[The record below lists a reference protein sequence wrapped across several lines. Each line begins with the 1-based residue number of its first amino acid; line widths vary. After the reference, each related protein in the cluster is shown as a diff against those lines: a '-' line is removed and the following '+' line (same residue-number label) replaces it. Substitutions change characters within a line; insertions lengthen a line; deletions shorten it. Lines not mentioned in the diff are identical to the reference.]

1 MFGKVYGEFF
11 LEQYLGITGDETND
25 TATLSVLIETY
36 ESWKE
41 FTTYV
46 RPEYKNV
53 QLFTMFETSDV
64 HPDIISSMK
73 LFDKVIVPFDYLKE
87 VLERHGINCES
98 MNYWSSKLIL
108 SKPSVIKKTVNPER
122 LVFLYNGTNDIRKNV
137 TTLTRIFAHVSEG
150 TNHLLI
156 VKTNND
162 TGLIKSKNIKI
173 ITERIS
179 NEKLTSLF
187 NLCDYCITCTRGEGV
202 SLLHLEG
209 AYFGKPTIS
218 HDKGVFRDVKEFI
231 KIPMIPI
238 PSKETQIDLS
248 RVPPFLHKVFYGS
261 WWEIDEYEMINTLK
275 RLMSIQK

>member
-1 MFGKVYGEFF
+1 MFGKVYGHFF
-11 LEQYLGITGDETND
+11 LEQYLGITNDETSD
-25 TATLSVLIETY
+25 TATLSVLIETS

-41 FTTYV
+41 FISYA
-46 RPEYKNV
+46 RPKYKNV
-53 QLFTMFETSDV
+53 QLFTMFE
-64 HPDIISSMK
+64 
-73 LFDKVIVPFDYLKE
+73 
-87 VLERHGINCES
+87 
-98 MNYWSSKLIL
+98 
-108 SKPSVIKKTVNPER
+108 PSVIKKTVNPEQ

-137 TTLTRIFAHVSEG
+137 STLTRIFARVSEG
-150 TNHLLI
+150 TKHLLI

-162 TGLIKSKNIKI
+162 TGLTKSKNIRI

-231 KIPMIPI
+231 KIPMISI

-248 RVPPFLHKVFYGS
+248 QVPLFLHKVFYGS
-261 WWEIDEYEMINTLK
+261 WWEIDESEMINTLK
-275 RLMSIQK
+275 RLMSVQN